1 MSPKPKKKSATTKK
15 KPPARPVTA
24 KKTPA
29 KRATAKK
36 VTSKPSQAST
46 AKKRVAET
54 PAPPVQRAVL
64 VISGPNL
71 DRLGKREP
79 EIYGDETLADIHDR
93 LHTLAKEL
101 GIWTE
106 GRQSNHEG
114 DLVDWIGSAVDEGF
128 AGILLNPGAYTHT
141 SVAIYDAIR
150 GSALPT
156 VEIHL
161 SNPDA
166 RESFRKRSV
175 VAPACAGRVAGFG
188 GDSYLLG
195 LRGLLASLAAK

>member
-1 MSPKPKKKSATTKK
+1 MSPRSKKKLPTT
-15 KPPARPVTA
+15 

-29 KRATAKK
+29 KKVAAKK
-36 VTSKPSQAST
+36 APAKKTRVKNAALVTSSA
-46 AKKRVAET
+46 RE
-54 PAPPVQRAVL
+54 PAPRGPVKPAVL

-79 EIYGDETLADIHDR
+79 EVYGDETLSDIHDR
-93 LHTLAKEL
+93 LHRLAREL
-101 GIWTE
+101 DAWTE

-114 DLVDWIGSAVDEGF
+114 DIVDWIGSASDEGF
-128 AGILLNPGAYTHT
+128 DGILLNPGAYTHT

-150 GSALPT
+150 GTPLPT
-156 VEIHL
+156 VEVHL

-166 RESFRKRSV
+166 REAFRKRSL
-175 VAPACAGRVAGFG
+175 VAPACAGRIAGFG

-195 LRGLLASLAAK
+195 LRGLLAKLANE